1 MKNITR
7 FCSVAIVA
15 ALTMAASSANAE
27 NSVILDYDY
36 ASAGY
41 FYRDYDT
48 ALGNV
53 DGHGVQ
59 ACLLYTSPSP
69 RDVEESRMPSSA

>member
-1 MKNITR
+1 MKNISKL
-7 FCSVAIVA
+7 CSAAFVA
-15 ALTMAASSANAE
+15 ALTTAASSANAE

-53 DGHGVQ
+53 DGNG
-59 ACLLYTSPSP
+59 
-69 RDVEESRMPSSA
+69 